1 MLLFCLKISKKITL
15 TAGSGLR
22 FFIFQKHAFWT
33 IINRSLNPILQKSVF
48 LKNREEE

>member
-22 FFIFQKHAFWT
+22 FFYFSKT
-33 IINRSLNPILQKSVF
+33 RILDDYKQKSKSYSSKKSF
-48 LKNREEE
+48 LEE

>member
-22 FFIFQKHAFWT
+22 FFYFSKT
-33 IINRSLNPILQKSVF
+33 RILDDYKQKSKSYSSKKRF
-48 LKNREEE
+48 LEE